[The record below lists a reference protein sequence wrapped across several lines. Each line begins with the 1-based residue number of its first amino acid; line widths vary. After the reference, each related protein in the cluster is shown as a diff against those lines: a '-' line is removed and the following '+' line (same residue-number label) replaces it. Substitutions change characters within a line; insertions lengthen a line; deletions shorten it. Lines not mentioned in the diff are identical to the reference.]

1 MRTASRTIAVVVLGL
16 GLAAAGGCG
25 SKSEP
30 PNGPGPDQPG
40 GEPGTARPNGD
51 AKTPAP
57 INATY
62 QTDPARHAIP
72 TGAVSGILGGEA
84 VTAEVKLEGHTLVLR
99 KPTAAASK
107 ESWQVWIDLPPESQR
122 GEEYRLVVP
131 PDKRMAGSVLVEF
144 PRPILLKQWELF
156 SFRGWEP
163 IDRFMWPEGYS
174 LTLEL
179 GKREKG
185 RIAGKIYLALPEVEC
200 KEPAQARSYLAGS
213 FEVDCPRKP
222 TDPPTAEDVPLV
234 NGSVKLRGA
243 PATATLR
250 VGYGGSAPTQTTLP
264 TGGTEI
270 QVGGMTDADRWT
282 QTSIDPPRVTSLIA
296 GDGKDIPARYEHS
309 KLTPGRYLVFA
320 QLKDGPAAWKWV
332 NVNERST
339 IAVDLTIDATQV
351 GGVEVTV
358 PLGVLGKV
366 QLAPAEEPGQPA
378 MSPESF
384 LTISLQ
390 MNLEA
395 DLVANKAL
403 FKNLAPGRYDV
414 RAGGRSR
421 LVEIVAGKTAELDLD
436 APPPLELK
444 K

>member
-1 MRTASRTIAVVVLGL
+1 MARQSRILAAVVLAF
-16 GLAAAGGCG
+16 GLALAAGCG
-25 SKSEP
+25 AKPEP
-30 PNGPGPDQPG
+30 SSGPGPDQQG
-40 GEPGTARPNGD
+40 NTQASGD
-51 AKTPAP
+51 QKPAASVQ
-57 INATY
+57 ATY
-62 QTDPARHAIP
+62 QTDPAKHAIP
-72 TGAVSGILGGEA
+72 TGAVSGVLGGES
-84 VTAEVKLEGHTLVLR
+84 VTADVKLEGHTLVLR
-99 KPTAAASK
+99 KPAANAESK
-107 ESWQVWIDLPPESQR
+107 QSWQVWIELPPESQR
-122 GEEYRLVVP
+122 GEAYRLVVP

-144 PRPILLKQWELF
+144 PQPIHLKQWELF

-163 IDRFMWPEGYS
+163 VERFMWQDGYS

-185 RIAGKIYLALPEVEC
+185 RIAGKLYLALPEVEC
-200 KEPAQARSYLAGS
+200 KEPAQAKSYLAGS
-213 FEVDCPRKP
+213 FEVECPRKP
-222 TDPPTAEDVPLV
+222 TDPPTAEDVPLI

-243 PATATLR
+243 PATAILR

-270 QVGGMTDADRWT
+270 QVGGMMDADRWT
-282 QTSIDPPRVTSLIA
+282 QTSIDPPRVTSLVA
-296 GDGKDIPARYEHS
+296 GDGKEMPARYEHS

-332 NVNERST
+332 NVGEKST
-339 IAVDLTIDATQV
+339 VAVDLTIDATQV

-366 QLAPAEEPGQPA
+366 QMAPAEERGQPA
-378 MSPESF
+378 MSAESF

-395 DLVANKAL
+395 DVAANKAL

-421 LVEIVAGKTAELDLD
+421 VVEIVAGKTVELDLD
-436 APPPLELK
+436 APPPIELK

>member
-16 GLAAAGGCG
+16 ALAVAAGCG

-30 PNGPGPDQPG
+30 TSGPDQSDTG
-40 GEPGTARPNGD
+40 LGNIQQTGD
-51 AKTPAP
+51 AKTTPVH
-57 INATY
+57 ATY
-62 QTDPARHAIP
+62 QTDPAKHAIP
-72 TGAVSGILGGEA
+72 AAVVSGILGGEA

-99 KPTAAASK
+99 KPAGTEASK
-107 ESWQVWIDLPPESQR
+107 DSWQVWIDLPPESQR
-122 GEEYRLVVP
+122 GEAYRLVVP

-200 KEPAQARSYLAGS
+200 KEPAQAKSYLAGS

-222 TDPPTAEDVPLV
+222 TDPPTPEDVPLV
-234 NGSVKLRGA
+234 NGSVKVRGG

-270 QVGGMTDADRWT
+270 QVGGMMDADRWT
-282 QTSIDPPRVTSLIA
+282 QTSIDPPRVTSLVA

-332 NVNERST
+332 NVNARST
-339 IAVDLTIDATQV
+339 IAADLTIDATQV

-366 QLAPAEEPGQPA
+366 QLAPAEDPGQPA
-378 MSPESF
+378 MTPES
-384 LTISLQ
+384 
-390 MNLEA
+390 E
-395 DLVANKAL
+395 
-403 FKNLAPGRYDV
+403 P
-414 RAGGRSR
+414 RAGPLRRARGRP
-421 LVEIVAGKTAELDLD
+421 VASGRDRRGQDGGTRPRRTPAARFE
-436 APPPLELK
+436 EVI
-444 K
+444 